1 MKPWGI
7 KEWGISAVVLVLSVI
22 AFFLIKDTKS
32 WWEDRGTRAA
42 RLETPALTL
51 PEIPSQASPMRIK
64 VGRNY
69 DVTYSRPKY
78 GTRFSPR
85 IIILGTN
92 SFDMER
98 DGIPS
103 KVTTLPSPSDP
114 DFHEEVVGGEN
125 GTPWKYF
132 RLKLTRPGPAQ
143 DGLLYYQ

>member
-7 KEWGISAVVLVLSVI
+7 KEWGSAAAVLVLSVI
-22 AFFLIKDTKS
+22 AFFLIKDAKS
-32 WWEDRGTRAA
+32 WWENKEA
-42 RLETPALTL
+42 RSASVENPTMTL
-51 PEIPSQASPMRIK
+51 PEIPSQASPMKIK
-64 VGRNY
+64 VGRHY
-69 DVTYSRPKY
+69 DVKYWRPTH

-92 SFDMER
+92 SFNMER
-98 DGIPS
+98 DGIPG

-132 RLKLTRPGPAQ
+132 RLKLTRPGPPQ